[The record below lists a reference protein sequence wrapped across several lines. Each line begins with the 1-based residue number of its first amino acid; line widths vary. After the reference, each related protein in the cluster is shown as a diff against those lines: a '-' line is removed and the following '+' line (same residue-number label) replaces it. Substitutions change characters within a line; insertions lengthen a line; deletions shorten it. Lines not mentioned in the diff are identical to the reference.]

1 MLMTKRRKAKL
12 SQSKLG
18 ELIGVSGQ
26 TISEWERGNR
36 LPSLS
41 PKQTLIYCQSISVDL
56 TELVELFEESDD
68 D

>member
-36 LPSLS
+36 QPSLS
-41 PKQTLIYCQSISVDL
+41 PQQTLIYCQSINVDL
-56 TELVELFEESDD
+56 PELVKLFEESDD